1 MLVLNQSIFK
11 LVMSSFNSPP
21 LVQTPVVLA
30 KDVAELGEGRLW
42 GDVAARDH
50 LVDCPTCICSI
61 VFMFVFVLYLYVS
74 VMSLPGIT

>member
-1 MLVLNQSIFK
+1 MLVLNQSIFGVCK

-21 LVQTPVVLA
+21 LVQAPVVLA

-50 LVDCPTCICSI
+50 LVDCHACICII
-61 VFMFVFVLYLYVS
+61 VFVFVFVWYCIC
-74 VMSLPGIT
+74 MCQ